1 MPDKLKILPQEL
13 RENADPEE
21 AIRPMPWLA
30 AVVAIGMVIFGIVYP
45 VSYTQSDAADDTPC
59 VELGGR
65 RNIQTKNNAS

>member
-30 AVVAIGMVIFGIVYP
+30 AVTLLFLATTTTPRMVLT
-45 VSYTQSDAADDTPC
+45 SATTC
-59 VELGGR
+59 TWL
-65 RNIQTKNNAS
+65 T